1 MCTIRYKLFFII
13 NQTIKLLSKTKYN
26 STFSSSRAYKHTFMT
41 LRPKPPFETFSFG
54 TSPRLLAPRQV
65 VVGGG
70 GLVLVD
76 ELADDLVAGV
86 HFVQVVLEHVLLA
99 ELVEEGLALVQLTK
113 LLAGPL
119 EQFGY

>member
-26 STFSSSRAYKHTFMT
+26 STFSSSRAYKHMFMT
-41 LRPKPPFETFSFG
+41 LRPKPPFEILSPG
-54 TSPRLLAPRQV
+54 TSPYLLAPRQV

-99 ELVEEGLALVQLTK
+99 ELVEEGLPLVQLAE